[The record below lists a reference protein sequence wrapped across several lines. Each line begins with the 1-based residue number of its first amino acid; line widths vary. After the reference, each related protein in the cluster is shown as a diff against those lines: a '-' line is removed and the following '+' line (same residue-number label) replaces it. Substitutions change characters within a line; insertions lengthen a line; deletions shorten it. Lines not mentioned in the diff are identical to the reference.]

1 MTDRMA
7 TLDDL
12 LALPAEERTRYELIE
27 GVLVE
32 RGAATEKHERVK
44 RKVLAFAERFARDAG
59 EPGGDEGAAAQLE

>member
-1 MTDRMA
+1 MPDRLA

-12 LALPAEERTRYELIE
+12 LALPVEERERYELIE

-44 RKVLAFAERFARDAG
+44 RNVLAFVERADPEAG
-59 EPGGDEGAAAQLE
+59 EPDGDEGAAAP